1 MTLHTDISTRWL
13 LVYIDEPKFMQ
24 RELILKNPLSP
35 KPTCWY
41 ELHIAE
47 NLTFIALLLLPCA
60 LPYLVASCLSLFSY
74 FFQQKATFSHR
85 NMTNSVS
92 QNISTFN
99 TLACMMRSAKRL
111 LFRSC

>member
-74 FFQQKATFSHR
+74 FFSTKGIFFS
-85 NMTNSVS
+85 S
-92 QNISTFN
+92 QHDQLSITKHQH
-99 TLACMMRSAKRL
+99 LQHIGMYDARC
-111 LFRSC
+111 